1 MADIKVMTEELISIT
16 VNYYCPIQIHM
27 TDEEYGDWGEVNNG
41 YGVAYEDAIR
51 ELVKHEQDRNVP

>member
-1 MADIKVMTEELISIT
+1 MADIKAMTEELIGVT
-16 VNYYCPIQIHM
+16 VNYYCPLQIHM

>member
-1 MADIKVMTEELISIT
+1 
-16 VNYYCPIQIHM
+16 M